1 VIVLVGFMGA
11 GKTTVGRI
19 LAGDLGGAFVDTDDV
34 IAQQAGMS
42 VRAIFDAWGESGFRQ
57 FERSVVAEALAG
69 PDGVIG
75 LGGGALTD
83 DGTRRALEEREEL
96 IVVHLDVSFDEAMRR
111 VGGDEGRP
119 MLTAGDPRLLYESRR
134 ALYEE
139 AATFTVPTDGMRP
152 DAVARAIAAH
162 IGETA
167 APLVRGVPVS
177 APGGSYEV
185 VVGAGLLGDLARFIP
200 EIERAEK
207 AFVITH
213 PELRHLADPIVAGL
227 EMPVEVIDIPAGE
240 ASKSLETAHEVYAR
254 LAGGAAHRSDLV
266 LGVGGGVVTDIA
278 GFVASTFNRGMR
290 VVHVPTSLLA
300 QVDAAVGGK
309 TGVNLAEGKNLVG
322 TFHQPVAVV
331 CDTRTLR
338 TLPEAELRSGMA
350 EVVKYGLIADPDLLE
365 LVTDKAADLFA
376 RDERLLLEIVARSV
390 AIKAAIVSEDEREGG
405 RRAVLNY
412 GHTFA
417 HAIEQTSGFEG
428 FRHGEAVA
436 VGMMAAAWLARLLD
450 RLDEE
455 GVAAHRRALEA
466 IELPTTALLDLDR
479 LEQAWKRDKKYDRGV
494 RFVLLSRIGHAEY
507 GITAPRDAIAEA
519 IARVSG

>member
-1 VIVLVGFMGA
+1 MIVLVGFMGA
-11 GKTTVGRI
+11 GKSTVGRI
-19 LAGDLGGAFVDTDDV
+19 LAANLGTSFVDTDDV
-34 IAQQAGMS
+34 IAEQAGMS
-42 VRAIFDAWGESGFRQ
+42 VRAIFDAWGENGFRQ
-57 FERSVVAEALAG
+57 FERAVVTEALEG

-83 DGTRRALEEREEL
+83 DDTRRALDERDDL
-96 IVVHLDVSFDEAMRR
+96 TVVHLDVSFDEAMRR
-111 VGGDEGRP
+111 VGGDAGRP

-139 AATFTVPTDGMRP
+139 ASSFTVPTDGLGP
-152 DAVARAIAAH
+152 DAVARAIAGR
-162 IGETA
+162 IGPQPA
-167 APLVRGVPVS
+167 SLVRGVSV
-177 APGGSYEV
+177 AAAAGSYEV
-185 VVGAGLLGDLARFIP
+185 VVGADLLGDVTRFIP

-213 PELRHLADPIVAGL
+213 PGLRHLVGPVVGGL
-227 EMPVEVIDIPAGE
+227 ELPVEVIDIPAGE
-240 ASKSLETAHEVYAR
+240 ASKALGTVNEVYRR
-254 LAGGAAHRSDLV
+254 LAQGAAHRSDLV
-266 LGVGGGVVTDIA
+266 IGVGGGVVTDIA

-290 VVHVPTSLLA
+290 VVHVPTTLLG

-322 TFHQPVAVV
+322 TFHRPVAVV
-331 CDTRTLR
+331 CDVRALE

-350 EVVKYGLIADPDLLE
+350 EVVKYGLIADPDLLD
-365 LVTDKAADLFA
+365 LVTHRAADLMA
-376 RDERLLLEIVARSV
+376 RDERWLLEIVSRSV

-417 HAIEQTSGFEG
+417 HAIEQTSGYEG

-436 VGMMAAAWLARLLD
+436 VGMMAAAWLAHLLD
-450 RLDEE
+450 RIDE
-455 GVAAHRRALEA
+455 GGIAAHRRALEA
-466 IELPTTALLDLDR
+466 LDLPTTAQLDLDR

-494 RFVLLSRIGHAEY
+494 RFVLLSRIGHAEF